1 MQKIKAKSRKL
12 EGKLIVLG
20 VTGSIAAIESIK
32 LTRELVRRG
41 AKVVGVMSKEAQKI
55 IHPNALEFATGRVI
69 SEITGKIEH
78 IELFGNAKAD
88 LLLIAPA
95 TANTISK
102 IACGIGDTPV
112 TLMATIALG
121 NKPIIV
127 VPSMHESMINNPSVK
142 ENISKLRSDGI
153 EVIEPIYE
161 ENKAKF
167 PPVDIVCL
175 HVERALYKN
184 GMSGMRVIVT
194 SGPTFEH
201 IDPVRFISNRSSG
214 LMGREIALEFWR
226 RGASIIH
233 ITSKPIRLKI
243 PDFKEISVYSVSDM
257 LKTSLDEVKK
267 GCDLFVSAAAPSDF
281 TVEMSENKMKTS
293 KEINLKLKAA
303 PKIIKE
309 VRKIYDGAI
318 IGFKAETSVTD
329 DELYRIAHEKMIDD
343 RLNMVV
349 ANDVKEKGMGTVDTR
364 VLVLTQ
370 RRKEWIEGLKSE
382 VAERIARIF
391 VEDCL

>member
-1 MQKIKAKSRKL
+1 
-12 EGKLIVLG
+12 
-20 VTGSIAAIESIK
+20 
-32 LTRELVRRG
+32 
-41 AKVVGVMSKEAQKI
+41 
-55 IHPNALEFATGRVI
+55 
-69 SEITGKIEH
+69 
-78 IELFGNAKAD
+78 
-88 LLLIAPA
+88 
-95 TANTISK
+95 
-102 IACGIGDTPV
+102 
-112 TLMATIALG
+112 
-121 NKPIIV
+121 
-127 VPSMHESMINNPSVK
+127 
-142 ENISKLRSDGI
+142 
-153 EVIEPIYE
+153 
-161 ENKAKF
+161 
-167 PPVDIVCL
+167 
-175 HVERALYKN
+175 
-184 GMSGMRVIVT
+184 
-194 SGPTFEH
+194 
-201 IDPVRFISNRSSG
+201 
-214 LMGREIALEFWR
+214 MGREIALEFWR